1 MTMDTTI
8 VRPVRRRWRSLV
20 GLAAVLL
27 VGLVALPS
35 VVADPATPAREIV
48 LTARHMAFYLDG
60 NPTPNPTLTLKAG
73 EQVTIVLRSE
83 DTGIT
88 HDFAVKSW
96 DVATALLAGRGAVSV
111 SFRVPDSR
119 GTSQEYVCSA
129 HAIMMR
135 GRIEVDEGVSSIRQ
149 SSINHQ

>member
-1 MTMDTTI
+1 MTMDTTT
-8 VRPVRRRWRSLV
+8 VRPVRRTWRFIAS
-20 GLAAVLL
+20 LAAVLL

-35 VVADPATPAREIV
+35 LVADPATPAREIV
-48 LTARHMAFYLDG
+48 LTARNMAFYLDG

-73 EQVTIVLRSE
+73 EQVTIVLRSA

-96 DVATALLAGRGAVSV
+96 DVGTALLAGQGAVSV

-119 GTSQEYVCSA
+119 GTPQEYVCSA

-135 GRIEVDEGVSSIRQ
+135 GRIEVD
-149 SSINHQ
+149 